1 MESGIR
7 RRRGSVAVPLTLMGF
22 ALAAPAAFAHP
33 GSGIAVD
40 ARGQVYFVDTGR
52 GVWKI
57 DDRGKVTLIHTLAY
71 HWMAFDGKGH
81 FAESRALGD
90 FDRGSFE
97 RITPAGAVP
106 ALILSSDFPVAV
118 GHDGGLYYV
127 PYDRGGRR
135 ELVRRTPDGRRSV
148 FAVLPAVAGGPEPML
163 WVNGIASAADGS
175 LYVTD
180 NNAVRKIGRNG
191 NVSTFRDSIRAPDC
205 ASPLAGAPELPYLR
219 GLAVAEDGTVYAA
232 ANGCRTV
239 IAIPAEGAIRTVLKA
254 EPPWSPTGVAISGR
268 DVFVLEYL
276 HTTGDNRAEW
286 TPRVRKIGADGK
298 VTTLATVERKME

>member
-7 RRRGSVAVPLTLMGF
+7 RRRRIGAVALALVAF
-22 ALAAPAAFAHP
+22 ALAASAAFAHP

-52 GVWKI
+52 GVWKL
-57 DDRGKVTLIHTLAY
+57 DSRGKLTLIHTLAY

-81 FAESRALGD
+81 FAQSRALGD

-135 ELVRRTPDGRRSV
+135 ELVRRMPDGQRSV

-163 WVNGIASAADGS
+163 WVNGIATAADGS

-180 NNAVRKIGRNG
+180 DNAVRKIGRNG
-191 NVSTFRDSIRAPDC
+191 QVSTFRDSIRAPDC
-205 ASPLAGAPELPYLR
+205 ETPLAGAPALPYLR
-219 GLAVAEDGTVYAA
+219 GLAVAADGTVYAA

-239 IAIPAEGAIRTVLKA
+239 IAIPANGAVRTVLKA
-254 EPPWSPTGVAISGR
+254 EPPWSPTGVALSGGE
-268 DVFVLEYL
+268 VFVLEYL
-276 HTTGDNRAEW
+276 HTSGDDRTEW
-286 TPRVRKIGADGK
+286 IPRVRKIGADGK
-298 VTTLATVERKME
+298 VTTLASVERKKE